1 MSEEVDNPIL
11 SVVPNLVTCINNRIN
26 AEKFENRELLQAL
39 QLFLEYAAATPQ
51 QGTPQLP
58 EAILLAAQQFNT
70 PISRGSAYEVAK
82 KISELIVDEYIKE
95 AKK

>member
-1 MSEEVDNPIL
+1 
-11 SVVPNLVTCINNRIN
+11 VTCINNRIN
-26 AEKFENRELLQAL
+26 AEKFENRELLQGL

-51 QGTPQLP
+51 QPTTLQLP
-58 EAILLAAQQFNT
+58 EAILLASKQFNT